1 MADFERRNPGG
12 QQSPQGFDETSYR
25 ASGPAEEARALTPLQ
40 QKLAGLEK
48 ALPKALRSRA
58 AALLLALLVLFG
70 GAVGLGGAKLRARYN
85 EAAGWYTAGVP
96 ADNGYTLSDE
106 LNERAYTAANV
117 ITTAINTPGL
127 GADAPAVTAAQV
139 ALDGL
144 TACQEAVAA
153 GGAGMSELYRAD
165 EALDA
170 AVNLLYGEMQAL
182 ADDPLNM
189 GAVQTQYGRFNSAGT
204 ILGSL
209 HYNEAVADYQNE
221 TDGFPAS
228 LLKGLFGVKDVEV
241 FG

>member
-139 ALDGL
+139 ALDGF
-144 TACQEAVAA
+144 TACQEAVAE
-153 GGAGMSELYRAD
+153 GGAGMSEMYRAD

-170 AVNLLYGEMQAL
+170 AVNLLYGEMQA
-182 ADDPLNM
+182 
-189 GAVQTQYGRFNSAGT
+189 VQSQYGRFNSAGT

-209 HYNEAVADYQNE
+209 HYNEAVLAYQNE
-221 TDGFPAS
+221 TGGPWAS
-228 LLKGLFGVKDVEV
+228 LLKGLFGIKEVEV

>member
-127 GADAPAVTAAQV
+127 GTDAP
-139 ALDGL
+139 
-144 TACQEAVAA
+144 
-153 GGAGMSELYRAD
+153 
-165 EALDA
+165 
-170 AVNLLYGEMQAL
+170 
-182 ADDPLNM
+182 
-189 GAVQTQYGRFNSAGT
+189 
-204 ILGSL
+204 
-209 HYNEAVADYQNE
+209 
-221 TDGFPAS
+221 PAS
-228 LLKGLFGVKDVEV
+228 GRTPPPSRRPRWPSTALRPARRRWPKAAPA
-241 FG
+241 